1 LSQNPAK
8 HRFSSLR
15 SRITLTFLSLILIVQ
30 FLGFNAIRLS
40 IEENARKSIDEQLEV
55 GESVFLNL
63 LNQRGE
69 NLAQGARILANDY
82 GFKQAIA
89 SSDIETVASA
99 LENHS
104 SRIAADIS
112 LTFTPEIELQATAG
126 DIPSNMGFDEISKL
140 IESAQSGGTPYSI
153 AIFNGV
159 PYQLVVVPVKAPL
172 VIAWIVMGFTIN
184 DSLARQLQDV
194 THLDVT
200 FLSKENQSGWQ
211 PTASTM
217 TKSAVDAIVSLSP
230 AKLSKKLI
238 NAEMQIADDVYGSRY
253 VEVMDNEQRSLIAVL
268 QRSIDEALAPF
279 LALQLNLLIL
289 TIMGAI
295 VFVVGSFLTARH
307 VTRPLTE
314 LVETAE
320 RLAKGDYSVAIAAKG
335 RDEIADLGRT
345 FNRMREAIAERE
357 NKISRLAYWDELTQ
371 LPNRAYFTEQLSKFC
386 LESAQSDSP
395 FSVLVMDMDRFKHVN
410 DVLGHSS
417 ADKLLIGV
425 ANRIKASCKGER
437 DIVGRLG
444 GDEFGVIL
452 AGADAK
458 MALDISKRMHKA
470 LEQPIALGD
479 HFVDL
484 SAGIGIASY
493 PEHSI
498 DQETLLS
505 RAEIAMYAAKD
516 TNSGSVIYNSSLD
529 VANEDNLSLISEI
542 REAVEKNQLSLYV
555 QPKIDLITG
564 KTISVEALVRWQH
577 PERGLVFP
585 DMFIP
590 FAEQTG
596 HVRKISMWM
605 LAEAAR
611 YAAKWQQGGMDVS
624 LAVNLSARDL
634 IDTELPAKLAEILS
648 MHKILSHSL
657 SVEITES
664 SIMEDPIRALQ
675 TVERISAMGIKL
687 SIDDFGTGYSS
698 LAYLKRL
705 PVNELKIDKSFVM
718 NIENDLDDATIVR
731 STIDLGHNLGLK
743 VVAEGVE
750 NQRVWDM
757 LKAMGC
763 DYGQGYFMT
772 KPIPADQFVQWEK
785 AWSSKLNYLGQEM
798 AL

>member
-555 QPKIDLITG
+555 PKIDLITG